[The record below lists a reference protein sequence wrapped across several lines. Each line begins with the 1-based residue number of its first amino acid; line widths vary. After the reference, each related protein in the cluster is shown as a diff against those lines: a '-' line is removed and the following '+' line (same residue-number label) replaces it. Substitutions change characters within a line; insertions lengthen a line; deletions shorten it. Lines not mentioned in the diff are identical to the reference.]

1 MNQNFN
7 LEEYLSGGVERLVKD
22 AIKGTFK
29 NPRESMFLAGYAIN
43 AAKAAKLRHVYEQKG
58 EHIPPFLIASITS
71 VCNLQCAGCYARA
84 NNNCSDR
91 EDSGSLSAEEWGNIF
106 KEARELGI
114 SFILLAG
121 GEPLVRKDI
130 IQQAALYKEIIF
142 PVFTNG
148 TIIDEEYLELIDRH
162 RNLIPVLS
170 MEGEEKTTD
179 SRRGKGVYQ
188 KVTHTM
194 TAMKKRGILFG
205 TSITVTKENITEV
218 TEADFL
224 GKLYQKGCRLIF
236 YVEYVPVSDNTE
248 ILALEQYDRVFLD
261 DRLNSLREC
270 FQDMIYISFPGDEEA
285 AGGCLAA
292 GRGFFHINARGG
304 AEPCPFSPYSDC
316 NVKVVGLRETLKS
329 PLFKKLKDN
338 HALLTEHTGGCAL
351 FEQKYFVESLIK

>member
-43 AAKAAKLRHVYEQKG
+43 ATKAAKLRHVYEQKG

-84 NNNCSDR
+84 NNNCLDR

-106 KEARELGI
+106 KEAGELGI

-130 IQQAALYKEIIF
+130 IQQAAIYKEIIF

-170 MEGEEKTTD
+170 MEGEEITTD

-205 TSITVTKENITEV
+205 TSITVTKENIIEV

-224 GKLYQKGCRLIF
+224 DKLYQKGCRLIF

-248 ILALEQYDRVFLD
+248 IMALEQYDRVFLD
-261 DRLNSLREC
+261 DRLNNLREC

-316 NVKVVGLRETLKS
+316 NVNEVGLREALKS

-338 HALLTEHTGGCAL
+338 HSLLTEHTGGCAL
-351 FEQKYFVESLIK
+351 FEQKDFVESLLK

>member
-29 NPRESMFLAGYAIN
+29 NPRESMFLAGYAIS

-91 EDSGSLSAEEWGNIF
+91 EDSGSLSAEKWGNIF
-106 KEARELGI
+106 KEAVELGI

-170 MEGEEKTTD
+170 MEGEEITTD

-218 TEADFL
+218 TEANFL
-224 GKLYQKGCRLIF
+224 DKLYQKGCRLIF

-248 ILALEQYDRVFLD
+248 IMALEQYDRVFLD
-261 DRLNSLREC
+261 DRLNNLREC

-316 NVKVVGLRETLKS
+316 NVNEVGLREALKS

-351 FEQKYFVESLIK
+351 FEQKDFVESLLK